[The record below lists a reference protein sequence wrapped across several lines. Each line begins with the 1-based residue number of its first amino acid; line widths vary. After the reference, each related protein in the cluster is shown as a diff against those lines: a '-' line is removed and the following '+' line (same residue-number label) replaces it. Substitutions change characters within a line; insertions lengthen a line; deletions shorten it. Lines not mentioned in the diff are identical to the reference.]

1 MGVTEILRA
10 VAAGGDVVAEP
21 FRRLDE
27 RDVGMTATGNEEL
40 FHFFGMKYITVSV
53 TPSV

>member
-1 MGVTEILRA
+1 MTEILRA
-10 VAAGGDVVAEP
+10 IATGSDVVAEP

-27 RDVGMTATGNEEL
+27 RDIGMTATGEEEL
-40 FHFFGMKYITVSV
+40 FHFFGMKNITVSV